1 MKFLKDNTVLDI
13 KEAKPKDANNLHE
26 FLKQVKDESQFVV
39 LKDSG
44 LDKSVD
50 ELEEYLSNLKNKTL
64 SKLFLGFVEGNVVA
78 SGGIYH
84 RENSIEGN
92 VVLDINVLNDF
103 LGLGTEEH
111 ILNHVINY
119 ARITAE
125 IKSIDIL
132 TTKDHQD
139 MIAVYKRL
147 GFNEIKADGDDVSL
161 SADSDQLVYRLYIK

>member
-1 MKFLKDNTVLDI
+1 MKFLKDNTVLEI
-13 KEAKPKDANNLHE
+13 QEAKEKDAQDLLA
-26 FLKQVKDESQFVV
+26 FLEQVKEESNFVV

-44 LDKSVD
+44 VSKTEE
-50 ELEEYLSNLKNKTL
+50 ELSQYLKELRQKIT
-64 SKLFLGFVEGNVVA
+64 SKLFLGFVSGDIVA

-84 RENSIEGN
+84 REASIEGN

-139 MIAVYKRL
+139 MINIYERL
-147 GFNEIKADGDDVSL
+147 GFKEITPKKEDVSL
-161 SADSDQLVYRLYIK
+161 NPNQSELVYRLEI